1 MRVLTA
7 ALMMAGFA
15 ATAAMAKPALRDVAE
30 IDDQMLRVGLALEIS
45 EQCEE
50 IDARTLKGLGFL
62 WSVKRRAN
70 ALGYTNDEINAYRK
84 SEAEKARIRE
94 RGEAY
99 VKSKGL
105 DPTSAADLCKL
116 GKAEI
121 AEGSVIGSLLKAK

>member
-7 ALMMAGFA
+7 ALIMAGFA
-15 ATAAMAKPALRDVAE
+15 ATAAMAKPALRDVPE

-45 EQCEE
+45 EQCDE
-50 IDARTLKGLGFL
+50 IGARTLKGLSVL

-70 ALGYTNDEINAYRK
+70 ELGYTNDEINAYRK
-84 SEAEKARIRE
+84 SDEEKARIRA

>member
-1 MRVLTA
+1 MRVFTA
-7 ALMMAGFA
+7 VLMMAGVFA
-15 ATAAMAKPALRDVAE
+15 SAAMAKPALRDVAE

-45 EQCEE
+45 EQCDE
-50 IDARTLKGLGFL
+50 IEARTLKGLSFL

-84 SEAEKARIRE
+84 SDEEKARIRA

>member
-1 MRVLTA
+1 MRVFTA
-7 ALMMAGFA
+7 VLMMAGVFA
-15 ATAAMAKPALRDVAE
+15 SAAMAKPALRDVAE

-45 EQCEE
+45 EQCDE
-50 IDARTLKGLGFL
+50 IEARTLKGLSFL

-70 ALGYTNDEINAYRK
+70 ALGYSNDEINAYRK
-84 SEAEKARIRE
+84 SEEEKARIRA

-116 GKAEI
+116 GKSEI
-121 AEGSVIGSLLKAK
+121 TEGSVIGSLLKAK